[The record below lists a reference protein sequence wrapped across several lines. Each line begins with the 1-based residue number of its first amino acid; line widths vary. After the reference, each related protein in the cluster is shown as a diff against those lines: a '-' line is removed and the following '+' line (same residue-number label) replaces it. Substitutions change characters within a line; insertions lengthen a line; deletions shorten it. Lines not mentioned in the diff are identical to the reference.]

1 MKLGLRIKET
11 CLDGCIRFCD
21 TKMKCVCARVMGA
34 ISFHTDQRQI
44 AYIPSNA
51 AEGVTDLVIN
61 SELHIL
67 QLSSPVHSPNTLRTA
82 KTP

>member
-1 MKLGLRIKET
+1 
-11 CLDGCIRFCD
+11 
-21 TKMKCVCARVMGA
+21 MGA